1 MRSRFSPLVLAL
13 ALSSFGAV
21 GVLTAAPAHA
31 QSDADRATA
40 RQLGGEGQE
49 ALDKKDFK
57 TAEDRFRRADQ
68 LFHAPTL
75 ALGLA
80 RAYAAN
86 GKYVEAQETYNRIVR
101 EGVPAG
107 APAAFQNAVESA
119 RTEMASVS
127 PKIGA
132 VVITVTGADNPKV
145 TVDEQPF
152 PNAALGVK
160 RAANPGV
167 HVIRASADGYKT
179 ADARVTVTEA
189 GTATANLTLE
199 KDLNAAVAALPP
211 TGPAAGTVP
220 SNGTGTGTGPAPASN
235 LSPPP
240 EPSGGGSSVKTIGL
254 VLMGVGGAGLVV
266 GGITGVMAMG
276 KHSDLEKECPGGKCT
291 SLRQSDVDSYKSL
304 GTISTIGFIAGG
316 VLAAG
321 GAVLFFTAPKEGA
334 RSASN
339 AATTRGLVA
348 LPKRPSA
355 TPSQVSYVSVS
366 PFVGPLS
373 VGAVG
378 RF

>member
-1 MRSRFSPLVLAL
+1 MRSRFSAFVLGVTF
-13 ALSSFGAV
+13 SSFVSAAAV
-21 GVLTAAPAHA
+21 TVASPAYA

-86 GKYVEAQETYNRIVR
+86 GKFVEAQETYNRIVR
-101 EGVPAG
+101 EGVPTG
-107 APAAFQNAVESA
+107 APAAFQNAVDAA
-119 RTEMASVS
+119 RVEVGTVS
-127 PKIGA
+127 PKIGT
-132 VVITVTGADNPKV
+132 VVINVTGADSPKI
-145 TVDEQPF
+145 TLDDQPF
-152 PNAALGVK
+152 PTAALGVK
-160 RAANPGV
+160 RAVNPGA
-167 HVIRASADGYKT
+167 HVLRATADGFRP
-179 ADARVTVTEA
+179 AEQRFNVTEA
-189 GTATANLTLE
+189 GASTATLALE
-199 KDLNAAVAALPP
+199 KDPNAPVAGAGAVPV
-211 TGPAAGTVP
+211 TGPAVVA
-220 SNGTGTGTGPAPASN
+220 PAPTPGVGTF
-235 LSPPP
+235 SPP
-240 EPSGGGSSVKTIGL
+240 ESSGGGSSVKTIGL

-276 KHSDLEKECPGGKCT
+276 KHSDLAKNCPDAKCT
-291 SLRQSDVDSYKSL
+291 SDRQSDVDSYKSL

-339 AATTRGLVA
+339 GLPLIA
-348 LPKRPSA
+348 IAKKPAPS
-355 TPSQVSYVSVS
+355 PVRRSFVSVS
-366 PFVGPLS
+366 PVIGPLS
-373 VGAVG
+373 LGAAG